1 MSWALPIEAA
11 IISGDVLVFGAAVP
25 PLIQFFKGLS
35 AKKLQNDVEEL
46 SQKLVQANEDS
57 GKLKRKLSDMIQN
70 HGRIMV

>member
-1 MSWALPIEAA
+1 
-11 IISGDVLVFGAAVP
+11 P

>member
-35 AKKLQNDVEEL
+35 AKKLQNDVEE
-46 SQKLVQANEDS
+46 SQKLMKANGDIS
-57 GKLKRKLSDMIQN
+57 KLIRKLSDMKQN